1 MSSKR
6 ASLGLHFLSSKKKLE
21 LQDMFNSFD
30 KNHDGKISNKEL
42 QEMLQSSGMNASAV
56 PAMLSSVQT
65 DTDGNLSFEEFA
77 KLMRPTLSDPIRP
90 TAKEQELREA
100 FDAFDRDG
108 DGVIN
113 AIELRSMMQKLGDRI
128 TEEEA
133 EQMIKDVDENNDGVV
148 NFDEFAKMM
157 GVRPRSHPISANES
171 SNSSKTCPHHHHRFS
186 IRQFFCTQKHST
198 P

>member
-1 MSSKR
+1 MTSKR

-30 KNHDGKISNKEL
+30 KNHDGKISHTEL
-42 QEMLQSSGMNASAV
+42 EEMLQSTGMNASAV
-56 PAMLSSVQT
+56 PAMT
-65 DTDGNLSFEEFA
+65 DTHGNLSFEEFA

-90 TAKEQELREA
+90 TAKEQELWEA
-100 FDAFDRDG
+100 FEAFDRDG

-113 AIELRSMMQKLGDRI
+113 ARELRSMMQQLGDRI

-133 EQMIKDVDENNDGVV
+133 GQMIKDVDENNDGVV

-157 GVRPRSHPISANES
+157 GVRPKSQHYHNNTPANELP
-171 SNSSKTCPHHHHRFS
+171 NSSRDCPHQHHRFS
-186 IRQFFCTQKHST
+186 IRQFFCTHKH
-198 P
+198 